1 MPMVVCDA
9 ISLNCA
15 RNEKGKH
22 SASAMSIARIV
33 TLNGFDCNP
42 DPESLQNLI
51 IGYVFIIKNSM
62 VNIIKC
68 VFILVA
74 GLIMAR
80 YLKC

>member
-15 RNEKGKH
+15 RNEKGKQ
-22 SASAMSIARIV
+22 SASTMSIDRIV

-42 DPESLQNLI
+42 DPENLQNLI

-62 VNIIKC
+62 INIIKC
-68 VFILVA
+68 AFILVA

-80 YLKC
+80 YL

>member
-1 MPMVVCDA
+1 
-9 ISLNCA
+9 
-15 RNEKGKH
+15 
-22 SASAMSIARIV
+22 MSIARIV

-62 VNIIKC
+62 INIIKC
-68 VFILVA
+68 AFILVA

-80 YLKC
+80 YL

>member
-15 RNEKGKH
+15 RNEKGKQ
-22 SASAMSIARIV
+22 SASTMSIARIV
-33 TLNGFDCNP
+33 TLNGFDCN
-42 DPESLQNLI
+42 PESLQNLI

>member
-15 RNEKGKH
+15 MNEKGKQ
-22 SASAMSIARIV
+22 SASTMSIARIV
-33 TLNGFDCNP
+33 TLNGFGSDA
-42 DPESLQNLI
+42 ESLQNLI

-68 VFILVA
+68 VFILVV

>member
-15 RNEKGKH
+15 RNEKGKQ
-22 SASAMSIARIV
+22 SVSTMSIAKIV
-33 TLNGFDCNP
+33 TLNGFDCNL
-42 DPESLQNLI
+42 ESLQNLI
-51 IGYVFIIKNSM
+51 IGYVFIIKNSI

-68 VFILVA
+68 AFILVA

-80 YLKC
+80 YL